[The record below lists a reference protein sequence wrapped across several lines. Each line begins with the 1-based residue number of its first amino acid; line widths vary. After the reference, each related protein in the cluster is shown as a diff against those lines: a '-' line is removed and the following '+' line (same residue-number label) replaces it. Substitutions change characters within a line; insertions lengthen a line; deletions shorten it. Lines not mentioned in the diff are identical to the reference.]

1 MCNPPC
7 FDDLA
12 EAGRNPATACG
23 GTAAEMAVRGGE
35 AAFVAAHIAESA
47 SPAVRHASH
56 WFTTLCGKKATLRA
70 CVAELRRLRAP
81 AVRTTTFAQGRTQR
95 WGLAWSWAD
104 AAAATA
110 QAPLPLLVPRAT
122 MPCSSASLT
131 LRVGRAPGAA
141 AATLAAVR
149 AAAEAAGALACTA
162 DEATFAVAGRLP
174 PPPPPPPPP
183 RKRRRQGDEDDEA
196 EPPAEPALDAAFA
209 AAVLQHAPGELTV
222 RLALRRSKGTPGRP
236 GDAAEAAFGRFAAA
250 VRADLTARWPG

>member
-1 MCNPPC
+1 MCNPPF